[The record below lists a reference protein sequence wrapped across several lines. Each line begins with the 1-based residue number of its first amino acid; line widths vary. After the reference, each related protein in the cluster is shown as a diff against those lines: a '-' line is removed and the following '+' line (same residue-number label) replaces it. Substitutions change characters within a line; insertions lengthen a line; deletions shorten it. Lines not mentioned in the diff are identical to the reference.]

1 MVLKPL
7 DCDFIKKYFHSAW
20 LILINTE
27 VVIEFRGKY
36 MEEIF
41 KGLVE
46 RAHYYEQFESF
57 RNTNLT
63 GQLGNVQLMSFKVR
77 ALIPV

>member
-1 MVLKPL
+1 MKPL
-7 DCDFIKKYFHSAW
+7 DCDFFKKYFHSAW

-57 RNTNLT
+57 RNTSIP
-63 GQLGNVQLMSFKVR
+63 GQFGNVQLMSLKVK
-77 ALIPV
+77 ALTPV

>member
-1 MVLKPL
+1 
-7 DCDFIKKYFHSAW
+7 
-20 LILINTE
+20 
-27 VVIEFRGKY
+27 

-57 RNTNLT
+57 RNTNIFVANT
-63 GQLGNVQLMSFKVR
+63 IE
-77 ALIPV
+77 IPFMEKQHLCT